1 MFDTVKYNEELE
13 YIFNQ
18 FPSYQQVGKVAY
30 KPGIETMTDFD
41 KQLGYPHKKY
51 ATIHIAG
58 TNGKGSVSHM
68 LASVLAQTGAKVGL
82 YTSPHLTDFR
92 ERIKINGEMISKE
105 FVLDFIL
112 KWKPYMLEKKPS
124 FFEITT
130 AMAFDYF
137 AKERSILPL
146 LKPGWEGGWTR
157 QMLSL
162 QCLALLPI

>member
-58 TNGKGSVSHM
+58 TNGKGSTVNA
-68 LASVLAQTGAKVGL
+68 LQTIFTRAGYEVGTF
-82 YTSPHLTDFR
+82 TSPYIIDFK
-92 ERIKINGEMISKE
+92 ERISLNGQMISEEDLLDLVNRVKPVVERLPKE
-105 FVLDFIL
+105 TEH
-112 KWKPYMLEKKPS
+112 EKR
-124 FFEITT
+124 E
-130 AMAFDYF
+130 D
-137 AKERSILPL
+137 L
-146 LKPGWEGGWTR
+146 
-157 QMLSL
+157 
-162 QCLALLPI
+162 

>member
-82 YTSPHLTDFR
+82 YTSPHLNDFR
-92 ERIKINGEMISKE
+92 ERIKINGEMIPKSLSSTL
-105 FVLDFIL
+105 FLNGN
-112 KWKPYMLEKKPS
+112 
-124 FFEITT
+124 TT
-130 AMAFDYF
+130 CWR
-137 AKERSILPL
+137 KSPLSLRLPL
-146 LKPGWEGGWTR
+146 QWH
-157 QMLSL
+157 SNIL
-162 QCLALLPI
+162 QRRK